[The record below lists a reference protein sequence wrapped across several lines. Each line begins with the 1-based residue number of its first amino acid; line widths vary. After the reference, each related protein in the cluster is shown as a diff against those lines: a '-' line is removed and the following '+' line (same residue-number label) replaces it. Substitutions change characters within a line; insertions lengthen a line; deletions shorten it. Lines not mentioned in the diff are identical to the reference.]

1 VGWWIVTK
9 RDNVVKTYLDD
20 EEKRQLVEWA
30 DETGKSQAALLRQ
43 AVLEYL
49 DHDRAARIEEEVRDL
64 NTKVD
69 DILACVD
76 DGGSHTH
83 TTSGPQ
89 SVPEKARSVARHIF
103 DRHELPIPT
112 TDVELA
118 IENIADVG
126 DDRSIN
132 KYKRQLKKRGLLY
145 QHPSG
150 NVWTDD
156 TEQFVRWV
164 EGAYHDPDV
173 YDVTDE
179 YDIDTD
185 DYIEIV
191 DEIEA

>member
-1 VGWWIVTK
+1 VTK

-20 EEKRQLVEWA
+20 EEKRQLAEWA
-30 DETGKSQAALLRQ
+30 DESGKSQAALLRQ

-49 DHDRAARIEEEVRDL
+49 DHDRAARIESEVRDL

-69 DILACVD
+69 DVLSLLD
-76 DGGSHTH
+76 DGGTHTH

-89 SVPEKARSVARHIF
+89 SVPEKARRVARHIY
-103 DRHELPIPT
+103 DRYDIPVST

-126 DDRSIN
+126 DDRSIQ

-150 NVWTDD
+150 NVWTDETD
-156 TEQFVRWV
+156 EFVSWV
-164 EGAYHDPDV
+164 EGAYHEPDV
-173 YDVTDE
+173 HDVTDA
-179 YDIDTD
+179 YDISTD
-185 DYIEIV
+185 EYIDIAEKV
-191 DEIEA
+191 TA

>member
-1 VGWWIVTK
+1 VSK

-20 EEKRQLVEWA
+20 DEKRQLVEWS

-49 DHDRAARIEEEVRDL
+49 DHDRTARIEEEVRDL
-64 NTKVD
+64 NAKVD

-103 DRHELPIPT
+103 DRYDLPIKT

-126 DDRSIN
+126 DDRSID

-150 NVWTDD
+150 NVWTDEKD
-156 TEQFVRWV
+156 QFVRWV
-164 EGAYHDPDV
+164 EGAYHDPDLH
-173 YDVTDE
+173 DVTDE
-179 YDIDTD
+179 YDIGTD
-185 DYIEIV
+185 EYIKIA
-191 DEIEA
+191 DKITA

>member
-1 VGWWIVTK
+1 VTK

-30 DETGKSQAALLRQ
+30 DDTGKSQAALLRQ

-49 DHDRAARIEEEVRDL
+49 DHDRAARIEEEVREL

-83 TTSGPQ
+83 TTSAPQ

-103 DRHELPIPT
+103 DRHGMPIKT
-112 TDVELA
+112 GDVELA

-126 DDRSIN
+126 DDRSVK
-132 KYKRQLKKRGLLY
+132 KYKHQLKKRGLLY
-145 QHPSG
+145 EHPNG
-150 NVWTDD
+150 NVWTDK

-164 EGAYHDPDV
+164 EGAFVNPDV
-173 YDVTDE
+173 YAETDE
-179 YDIDTD
+179 YDINQDE
-185 DYIEIV
+185 YVEIV
-191 DEIEA
+191 EEIEA